1 MHATDRDG
9 NTVSADIAD
18 VDRHE
23 AFLAELAEL
32 QSLRAQLEQCLE
44 DAQALALKCEAIR
57 LRLQAAGCKTAPVR
71 LS

>member
-1 MHATDRDG
+1 M
-9 NTVSADIAD
+9 SADSDPIP
-18 VDRHE
+18 E
-23 AFLAELAEL
+23 ALLAELAEL

-57 LRLQAAGCKTAPVR
+57 LRLQAGGCKTAPVR